1 MISIASQRSPCVGIF
16 YPIGLTR
23 LNRATTVGRFDHWPE
38 PARGSGFANALKA
51 APRSKDH
58 IVDEAAQT
66 PSSRAKS
73 KPIGGSPF
81 EFPKFLMG
89 KFELPSEFRELA
101 EKHALQATE
110 TCEKMQ

>member
-23 LNRATTVGRFDHWPE
+23 LNRATTVGRFDHWHE

-51 APRSKDH
+51 APQLQDH

-66 PSSRAKS
+66 PSSRAKTE
-73 KPIGGSPF
+73 PIGGSPF
-81 EFPKFLMG
+81 AFPKFLMG
-89 KFELPSEFRELA
+89 KFEFPPEFRELA
-101 EKHALQATE
+101 EKSAMQAKE
-110 TCEKMQ
+110 SCEKM